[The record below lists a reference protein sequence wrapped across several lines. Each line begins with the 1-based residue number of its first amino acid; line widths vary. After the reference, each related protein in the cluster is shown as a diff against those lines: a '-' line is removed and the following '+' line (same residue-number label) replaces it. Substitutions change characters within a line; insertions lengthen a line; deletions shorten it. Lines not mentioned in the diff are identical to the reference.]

1 MTLREKYQLLR
12 ARTEA
17 ICQGLEAE
25 DFVVQPIG
33 DVSPPKWHLGHTT
46 WFFETFVLLPHAPGY
61 PVFNAQYNYVFN
73 SYYETVGARVVRTDR
88 GNLSRPTVADIMRY
102 RTHVDEAM
110 GVFLTTEQAFS
121 PALRELLVLG
131 LNHEEQHQELLITDI
146 KYILGHNPLLPTY
159 PTVYDKPAVADL
171 AAEQHWV
178 SVPEGVYEIGATGQ
192 EEFFFD
198 NELGRHKVYLPAYQ
212 LQREL
217 VSNAEYLAFVEAGG
231 YVDFQYWHAA
241 GWEWVK
247 AQGIKAPLYWHQLD
261 GQWHHY
267 TPAGLAP
274 LPLQQP
280 VGHLSYYEA
289 WAYAQWRGLRLPTEA
304 EWEVAAPQLSWGS
317 RWEWT
322 ESAYLPYPGFTKAEG
337 AIGEYNGKFM
347 VDQLVLRGASEATTP
362 GHSRSTYRNFFQAS
376 ARWQFTGLRLARF
389 S

>member
-1 MTLREKYQLLR
+1 MMLLAKYQQLR

-17 ICQGLEAE
+17 ICARLEAE

-33 DVSPPKWHLGHTT
+33 DVSPPKWHLGHST

-61 PVFNAQYNYVFN
+61 VVFNAQYNYVFN
-73 SYYETVGARVVRTDR
+73 SCYETVGARVVRTDR
-88 GNLSRPTVADIMRY
+88 GNLSRPTVADVRRY
-102 RTHVDEAM
+102 RTHVDAAM
-110 GVFLTTEQAFS
+110 HTFLAAAPALS
-121 PALRELLVLG
+121 PALHDPLVLG

-146 KYILGHNPLLPTY
+146 KYILGNNPLLPAY
-159 PTVYDKPAVADL
+159 PTEYAKPAVPDG
-171 AAEQHWV
+171 AAEEQWV
-178 SVPEGVYEIGATGQ
+178 SIAEGVYEIGATG
-192 EEFFFD
+192 EAFCFD

-217 VSNAEYLAFVEAGG
+217 VSNAAYLAFIDAGG
-231 YVDFQYWHAA
+231 YADFRYWHAA

-247 AQGIKAPLYWHQLD
+247 AHGIQAPLYWHQLA
-261 GQWHHY
+261 GQWQHY
-267 TPAGLAP
+267 TPAGLVP
-274 LPLQQP
+274 LALHQP
-280 VGHLSYYEA
+280 VCHLSYYEA

-304 EWEVAAPQLSWGS
+304 EWETAQSQLAWGA

-337 AIGEYNGKFM
+337 ALGEYNGKFM

-362 GHSRSTYRNFFQAS
+362 GHSRATYRNFFQS
-376 ARWQFTGLRLARF
+376 PQRWQFTGLRLARF

>member
-61 PVFNAQYNYVFN
+61 PIFNAQYNYVFN

-110 GVFLTTEQAFS
+110 GVFLTTERAFS
-121 PALRELLVLG
+121 PELRELLVLG

-159 PTVYDKPAVADL
+159 PTDYAKPAVPDL
-171 AAEQHWV
+171 AAEKQWV
-178 SVPEGVYEIGATGQ
+178 SVPEGVYEIGSTGQ

-212 LQREL
+212 LQQEL
-217 VSNAEYLAFVEAGG
+217 VSNADYLAFIEAGG
-231 YVDFQYWHAA
+231 YADFRYWHAA

-261 GQWHHY
+261 GHWHQY
-267 TPAGLAP
+267 TPDGLVD
-274 LPLQQP
+274 LPLSQP

-362 GHSRSTYRNFFQAS
+362 GHSRPTYRNFFPAS
-376 ARWQFTGLRLARF
+376 ARWQFTGLRLARLN
-389 S
+389 